1 MVQGLTDRQYLAR
14 ITPAGSFRALWECL
28 AVCSGLAV
36 LTYVGTL
43 LRVNLTTISFL
54 NLLLVLIVA
63 LFCGFWQASFTS
75 LLAVACLDYY
85 FLPPIFRFNIAD
97 SQDWVSLGAFE
108 FTAIVVSRLSAREL
122 RNANEAA
129 INRKGMEQLY
139 ELSRSLLLLD
149 LSHAPGPQLIALIQR
164 IFETSA
170 VALYDNCLKR
180 IDKIGDWNPAEEGL
194 AKQCYLRDS
203 SQDDTQT
210 RISQRILRAS
220 HGSVGALVVRGNVN
234 LLVLDALAALAAM
247 AMDRHQS
254 FENEDRAEKAK
265 QSEQLRTA
273 VLDAL
278 AHEFK
283 TPLTAIQTASAGLLE
298 LGGLGDS
305 QGDLAMLIEHE
316 AVRLEELCTRL
327 LRTAKLESKEVGLQT
342 CDVNV
347 QDLIFEVLANRA
359 GGREMGRMKV
369 SVGDAALAVH
379 ADRGLL
385 AMILTQYV
393 DNAQKYSKPGTQ
405 IEIAAQESR
414 TEVVISVHNLGSVIR
429 VEDRERIFERFY
441 RSPDFMNAVPG
452 TGIGLSV
459 VRKAAEAHHG
469 HVWVVSG
476 ENEGTTFFLSLPNR
490 ARRKHR

>member
-1 MVQGLTDRQYLAR
+1 LTDRRYLAW
-14 ITPAGSFRALWECL
+14 IKPAQRFRALGESL
-28 AVCSGLAV
+28 AVCFGLAV
-36 LTYVGTL
+36 LTYGGTL

-63 LFCGFWQASFTS
+63 LFCGFWQASLTS
-75 LLAVACLDYY
+75 LLAVACLDYF
-85 FLPPIFRFNIAD
+85 FLPPLFRFNIAD

-122 RNANEAA
+122 RNAKEAA

-139 ELSRSLLLLD
+139 ELSRNSLLLD
-149 LSHAPGPQLIALIQR
+149 LSQAPGPQLIALIQR

-170 VALYDNCLKR
+170 VALYDNSLKR
-180 IDKIGDWNPAEEGL
+180 IYKIGDWNPAEDSL
-194 AKQCYLRDS
+194 AKECYLRDS
-203 SQDDTQT
+203 SQEDTQT
-210 RISQRILRAS
+210 RTSQRILRAS
-220 HGSVGALVVRGNVN
+220 HGSVGALVVRGKLDV
-234 LLVLDALAALAAM
+234 LVLDALGALAAM

-254 FENEDRAEKAK
+254 FENEDRAERAK

-342 CDVNV
+342 CEVNV
-347 QDLIFEVLANRA
+347 QDLIFEVLAKRTD
-359 GGREMGRMKV
+359 GRERRRMKV
-369 SVGDAALAVH
+369 SVGDTALTVR

-393 DNAQKYSKPGTQ
+393 DNAQKYSQPETQ

-414 TEVVISVHNLGSVIR
+414 TEVVISVHNLGSIIR

-441 RSPDFMNAVPG
+441 RSPDFKDAVPG

-459 VRKAAEAHHG
+459 VRKAADAHHG

-476 ENEGTTFFLSLPNR
+476 EMEGTTFFLSLPNSS
-490 ARRKHR
+490 RRKH

>member
-63 LFCGFWQASFTS
+63 LFCGFWQASLTS

-85 FLPPIFRFNIAD
+85 FLPPVFRFNIAD

-149 LSHAPGPQLIALIQR
+149 LSQAPGPQLIALIQR

-180 IDKIGDWNPAEEGL
+180 IDKIGDWNPSEEGL

-210 RISQRILRAS
+210 RISQRILRVS
-220 HGSVGALVVRGNVN
+220 HGSVGALVVRGNVT

-393 DNAQKYSKPGTQ
+393 DNAQKYSQPGTQ